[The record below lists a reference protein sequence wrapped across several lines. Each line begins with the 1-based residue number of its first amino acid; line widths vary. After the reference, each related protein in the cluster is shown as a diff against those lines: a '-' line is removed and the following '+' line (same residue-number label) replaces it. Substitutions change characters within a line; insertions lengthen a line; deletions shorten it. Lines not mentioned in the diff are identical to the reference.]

1 MSAVEE
7 RISRILTDLL
17 GIDEERITRS
27 ARFKDDLG
35 ADSLQIVEAI
45 LLAEEAFGIIR
56 TDATENI
63 TTVGELVDLIKS
75 QKQTNRKDRHGER
88 RNRRARHHRIQA

>member
-7 RISRILTDLL
+7 RISLILTDLL

-35 ADSLQIVEAI
+35 ADSLQIVEVI
-45 LLAEEAFGIIR
+45 LSAEEAFGIIQ

-63 TTVGELVDLIKS
+63 TTIGELVDLIES
-75 QKQTNRKDRHGER
+75 QKH
-88 RNRRARHHRIQA
+88 